1 MMNIIKLIAE
11 KANNRQGVKIP
22 TIAFLGDSVTQGCFE
37 LYKKNDSALEAFY
50 DKNCSYHNYIAKILT
65 VLFPEAPINIIN
77 AGIGGDSAPE
87 GLRRLERDVLAFDP
101 DLTVVCFGLNDCGKG
116 LDGLQTYADSLR
128 QIFTKLKE
136 ADSEV
141 IFMTPNMMNTKI
153 SCHIINRGERKFSD
167 MAERLLELQTDG
179 VLDAYVNVAKSVA
192 EECGVTICDVYGKWK
207 KLAENGIDT
216 TELLANKMNHPT
228 REMNWLFAYSL
239 VETMMNC

>member
-1 MMNIIKLIAE
+1 MNIIKLIAE
-11 KANNRQGVKIP
+11 KAKNRQGVKIP

-50 DKNCSYHNYIAKILT
+50 DKNSSYHNYIAKIFT

-87 GLRRLERDVLAFDP
+87 GLRRLERDVLAFNP

-153 SCHIINRGERKFSD
+153 SCPIIETAVIDSVPSVPTITLSTRLTIFVMPFCIIIGTARIRAFLYMLFSFISFILFFSLSSDKF
-167 MAERLLELQTDG
+167 A
-179 VLDAYVNVAKSVA
+179 
-192 EECGVTICDVYGKWK
+192 
-207 KLAENGIDT
+207 
-216 TELLANKMNHPT
+216 
-228 REMNWLFAYSL
+228 
-239 VETMMNC
+239 